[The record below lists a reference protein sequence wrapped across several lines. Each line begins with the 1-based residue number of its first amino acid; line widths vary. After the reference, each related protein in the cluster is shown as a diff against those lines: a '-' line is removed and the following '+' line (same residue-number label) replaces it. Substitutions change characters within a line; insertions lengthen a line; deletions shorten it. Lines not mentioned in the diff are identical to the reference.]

1 MDKIARAIDLSM
13 NFLMW
18 LACFVGLLMMLHIT
32 ADVTGR
38 VLFNHPLEGTIEIV
52 SGYYMVAVSFLPLAY
67 ISRHEGHIFVE
78 LFTRGLSETRLL
90 RLETAVNIVSAAYL
104 SVFAWKTG
112 EEAIYQTSSREM
124 WETATGFVDI
134 WPSRWMLP
142 IGCAVMAIYLVLR
155 IVMDVRKA
163 RQTDRLAGP

>member
-1 MDKIARAIDLSM
+1 MDRLARVIDIPI

-18 LACFVGLLMMLHIT
+18 LSCFVGMLMMLHIT

-67 ISRHEGHIFVE
+67 ISRHEGHIIVE
-78 LFTRGLSETRLL
+78 LFTRGLAARQLL
-90 RLETAVNIVSAAYL
+90 RLEVAVNIATIAYL
-104 SVFAWKTG
+104 TMFAWKSG
-112 EEAIYQTSSREM
+112 EEAYFQTLSGEV

-142 IGCAVMAIYLVLR
+142 IGCAVMAVYLILR
-155 IVMDVRKA
+155 ICLDLRNA
-163 RQTDRLAGP
+163 ERT

>member
-1 MDKIARAIDLSM
+1 VDRLARALDLPI

-38 VLFNHPLEGTIEIV
+38 VVFDRPLDGTIEIV

-67 ISRHEGHIFVE
+67 ISRHEGQIFVE
-78 LFTRGLSETRLL
+78 LFTRNLAERQLL
-90 RLETAVNIVSAAYL
+90 RLEIVVKAVTVAYL

-112 EEAIYQTSSREM
+112 EEAVFQTVSREM
-124 WETATGFVDI
+124 WETANGFVDI
-134 WPSRWMLP
+134 WPSRWALP
-142 IGCAVMAIYLVLR
+142 LGCGLMAMYLALR
-155 IVMDVRKA
+155 MVVDVRKA
-163 RQTDRLAGP
+163 RRS

>member
-18 LACFVGLLMMLHIT
+18 LACFFGLLMMVHIT

-52 SGYYMVAVSFLPLAY
+52 PGYYMVAVSFLPLAY

-163 RQTDRLAGP
+163 RQTDRLGSP

>member
-1 MDKIARAIDLSM
+1 MDRLARALDVPI

-38 VLFNHPLEGTIEIV
+38 VVFNQPLEGTIEIV

-67 ISRHEGHIFVE
+67 ISRHEGQIIVE
-78 LFTRGLSETRLL
+78 LFTRNLAARPLL
-90 RLETAVNIVSAAYL
+90 RLEVAVNVVTVAYL

-112 EEAIYQTSSREM
+112 EEAVFQTVSREM

-134 WPSRWMLP
+134 WPSRWALP
-142 IGCAVMAIYLVLR
+142 IGCGLMAIYLALR
-155 IVMDVRKA
+155 TALDLRKA
-163 RQTDRLAGP
+163 GRS